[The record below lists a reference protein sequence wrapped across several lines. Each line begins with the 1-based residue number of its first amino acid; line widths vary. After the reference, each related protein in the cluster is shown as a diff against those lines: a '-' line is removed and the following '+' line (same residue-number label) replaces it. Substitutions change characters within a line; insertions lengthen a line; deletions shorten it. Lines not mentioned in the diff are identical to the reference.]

1 MMRRMDAAPVATC
14 AIAVA
19 LAVAAIGCGRAP
31 AESGAGGTITLA
43 LRDSFATFDPAFAWD
58 PEQTPYLR
66 LVYEG
71 LVAFDDSGRVVPACA
86 ERWQVSDG
94 GRTVRFELRP
104 GLRDARG
111 VAIGAE
117 DFARGLVRLF
127 RTGALRSPGAPQFV
141 ALAGALQQGIRRAPP
156 LGVEAPD
163 ARTLVLRLAWP
174 DPFLLEKLA
183 QPRYA
188 LPLRDSA
195 SVETNGP
202 YRLERAAG
210 AYVFVRDPAWGA
222 GLAATDAR
230 RLRAGTLDTIRVL
243 TGLPA
248 RRALLGLES
257 GRIDLLCPPPL
268 EFRDRLLRTDR
279 FGHVEAQADP
289 PRIWHLALNAEVAPT
304 ARRDARRGIALALNR
319 ARLPEGLGS
328 WVMPWRAFTSDAT
341 PGAAEAP
348 GYDPDRARL
357 SLEVARYFTG
367 IRLPVSVPRASAT
380 AAGLEALAPALAR
393 GAVQLE
399 TVLLPRDRWSREAVT
414 RRGAAA
420 TILPWQAPARDGI
433 DELAALYLNRGMES
447 GWGGSWARY
456 RPGPELDSLLLR
468 GLREADPVAR
478 GALRDRVGTLLAGD
492 LPLVPLARVGET
504 VVYRRELSGV
514 RFHPREGLDL
524 GSIRRLSPAP
534 SLTGNR

>member
-1 MMRRMDAAPVATC
+1 MMRRMDAALVSTR
-14 AIAVA
+14 AIALVI
-19 LAVAAIGCGRAP
+19 AVAAIGCARTPDGP
-31 AESGAGGTITLA
+31 VAGGTITLA

-86 ERWQVSDG
+86 DRWQVVDG
-94 GRTVRFELRP
+94 GRTLRFELRP

-111 VAIGAE
+111 AAIGAE
-117 DFARGLVRLF
+117 DFARGLARLF
-127 RTGALRSPGAPQFV
+127 RTGALRSPGAPQFA
-141 ALAGALQQGIRRAPP
+141 ALAGALQQGTRRAPP

-188 LPLRDSA
+188 LPQHDSTG
-195 SVETNGP
+195 VDTNGP
-202 YRLERAAG
+202 YRLERALG
-210 AYVFVRDPAWGA
+210 AYVFVRDPAWGE
-222 GLAATDAR
+222 GLAADDAR

-243 TGLPA
+243 TGVTG

-257 GRIDLLCPPPL
+257 GRIDLLCPPPV
-268 EFRDRLLRTDR
+268 EFRERLLRTSE

-289 PRIWHLALNAEVAPT
+289 PRVWHLALNAEIAPT

-319 ARLPEGLGS
+319 ARLPEVLGP
-328 WVMPWRAFTSDAT
+328 WVTPSRAFTSAGA

-348 GYDPDRARL
+348 GYDPDRARV
-357 SLEVARYFTG
+357 SLEAARYFTG
-367 IRLPVSVPRASAT
+367 IRLPVAVPRTTAA

-399 TVLLPRDRWSREAVT
+399 TVVLPRERWSREMAA
-414 RRGAAA
+414 RRATEA
-420 TILPWQAPARDGI
+420 TILPWQAPARDGM
-433 DELAALYLNRGMES
+433 DELAALFLNRGLES
-447 GWGGSWARY
+447 GWGGNWARY
-456 RPGPELDSLLLR
+456 RPGPELDSLLVR

-478 GALRDRVGTLLAGD
+478 AGLRDRVGMLLAGD
-492 LPLVPLARVGET
+492 LPLVPLARVGEAA
-504 VVYRRELSGV
+504 VFRREIAGV
-514 RFHPREGLDL
+514 RFHPRDGLNL
-524 GSIRRLSPAP
+524 GSVRRLADDAI
-534 SLTGNR
+534 LTGNR